1 MEQIRHVTIPVN
13 GLNMHVAEAGSG
25 PLVLLLHGFPEL
37 GYSWRHQLPALAAA
51 GYRAVAPD
59 LRGHGRTDGPS
70 DVDGYGMAEHI
81 ADAVALLDALG
92 AQTATLVGHDWG
104 ANTAWAAAELHPER
118 FTSIAALSVPHRPR
132 SPRPPIEMLRTFTGD
147 RFNWMLHFQEP
158 GLAESEF
165 SADVPR
171 AMRLML
177 YGLSGD
183 AGDLG
188 VHLLTELPRN
198 AVLLNEIPE
207 PPTPLSWLTT
217 ADLSYYSTEYER
229 TGFTGALNRYRN
241 ADRDWHHLPTLA
253 TNPLPQPALF
263 LAGALDTAV
272 RYGNLSTMRDLAP
285 NLADPIVLPGAGH
298 WIQQERPAEVNAALI
313 EFLLRLPPVPDKDT
327 V

>member
-1 MEQIRHVTIPVN
+1 MNVIRHRTVSVN
-13 GLNMHVAEAGSG
+13 GLNMHLAEAGSG

-37 GYSWRHQLPALAAA
+37 WYSWRHQLPALAAA
-51 GYRAVAPD
+51 GYHAVAPD
-59 LRGHGRTDGPS
+59 LRGHGRTDGPPEVE
-70 DVDGYGMAEHI
+70 DYGMSDHV

-92 AQTATLVGHDWG
+92 ARTAVLVGHDWG
-104 ANTAWAAAELHPER
+104 ANTVWAAAELHPER
-118 FTSIAALSVPHRPR
+118 FTALAALSVPHRPR

-158 GLAESEF
+158 GTAEAEF

-171 AMRLML
+171 AVRLML

-188 VHLLTELPRN
+188 VHLLTQLPRTT
-198 AVLLNEIPE
+198 VLLNEIPE
-207 PPTPLSWLTT
+207 PPSPLPWLTA

-229 TGFTGALNRYRN
+229 TGFTGGLNRYRN

-253 TNPLPQPALF
+253 TRPLDQPALF

-272 RYGNLSTMRDLAP
+272 RYGNLSAMRDLVP
-285 NLADPIVLPGAGH
+285 NLADPIVLRGAGH
-298 WIQQERPAEVNAALI
+298 WIQQERPDEVNAALI
-313 EFLLRLPPVPDKDT
+313 KFLQAVS
-327 V
+327 